1 MASEPIIQIQ
11 EVTKEYKTGEIL
23 TTVLRGVP
31 LEIKQGEF
39 VAIMG
44 QSGSGKS
51 TLMHILGFLDHL
63 TGGTYR
69 FRNKDVS
76 KLTGDELSTMR
87 RTEVGFIFQAFNLL
101 PNSTVISN
109 VMLPMLYANVPA
121 KERRARAEKAL
132 KSVGLSHRLDHKSNQ
147 LSGGEK
153 QRVAIARAL
162 VNEPAVLFADEPTGN
177 LDTKSGE
184 EVLQIFRKLHEE
196 GRTIIMVTHELE
208 AAEFAERIV
217 RVRDGRIVSDD
228 RTHTRRTAGY
238 AK

>member
-1 MASEPIIQIQ
+1 
-11 EVTKEYKTGEIL
+11 
-23 TTVLRGVP
+23 
-31 LEIKQGEF
+31 
-39 VAIMG
+39 
-44 QSGSGKS
+44 
-51 TLMHILGFLDHL
+51 
-63 TGGTYR
+63 
-69 FRNKDVS
+69 
-76 KLTGDELSTMR
+76 
-87 RTEVGFIFQAFNLL
+87 LL

-184 EVLQIFRKLHEE
+184 EVLQIFRKLHED

-217 RVRDGRIVSDD
+217 RVRDGRLLSDD
-228 RTHTRRTAGY
+228 KTHTRRTAGY

>member
-1 MASEPIIQIQ
+1 MENPLIHIQD
-11 EVTKEYKTGEIL
+11 VTKEYKTGEVT
-23 TTVLRGVP
+23 TTVLRGVS

-51 TLMHILGFLDHL
+51 TLMHILGFLDRI
-63 TGGTYR
+63 TGGSYL
-69 FRNKDVS
+69 FRGRDVS
-76 KLTGDELSTMR
+76 KLAGEELSVMR

-109 VMLPMLYANVPA
+109 VILPMLYADVPA

-132 KSVGLSHRLDHKSNQ
+132 ASVGLSHRLDHKSNQ

-162 VNEPAVLFADEPTGN
+162 VNEPALLFADEPTGN

-184 EVLQIFRKLHEE
+184 EVLQIFRTLHEE

-217 RVRDGRIVSDD
+217 RVRDGRILSDD
-228 RTHTRRTAGY
+228 RTHIRRTSGY
-238 AK
+238 GK